1 MKTHITLKN
10 GIMLFCIF
18 FFGFNIVFAQE
29 SIKKQKQATTWNGAS
44 WSNGLPNAQTKAIF
58 AADFTSDQTLT
69 AESIEVAANAKVTFA
84 SGTNLIVTNEV
95 NVSPQGNL
103 TFNVNANL
111 SQKNPNIVNTTLA
124 TFTRTTPSITKFD
137 YVYWSSPVQGQ
148 NIGAFSPDTLSD
160 KYLQY
165 TPPPGAG
172 WQSVPPATTT
182 MEVGKGYAIRGPQ
195 PFIALTP
202 FDGVFTGMP
211 NNTDVTTPIGVGSNL
226 IGNPYPDGLSA
237 DCFILDPNNQAATGG
252 CLFFWT
258 HNIPIDFTGLTPGT
272 AVYNYNV
279 NSYASYNLLGGVGTG
294 VTVNANNQVSVDRP
308 KGYVASGQGFFI
320 NGVAN
325 GSASFK
331 NSMRSSNLADND
343 QFFRA
348 NNPNSVA
355 SVQCPTTRHR
365 IWVRLTNGNNF
376 KETLVG
382 YAPSATTSATLD
394 RNYDAKVFSV
404 STVIDLYSLS
414 PVSQEKLTIQGRA
427 LGASF
432 NTDDVIPLGFTCP
445 AGNNTISATDFD
457 GLFGS
462 QMFWLKETVG
472 MTITYRDIRTAGY
485 TFTTAVATTD
495 TTRFQIVFKN
505 NLNTT
510 QLQNGFCNITITNLN
525 NSLFCN
531 PIAGATAYI
540 FEVTEVRNPSNVRT
554 ITRTASSFSMQM
566 LPGITT
572 LGTTYSVRVSPIIGV
587 LSQGF
592 GPACTITTPALP
604 PTTSLSSGCGSS
616 NAIWVSFFINQVQP
630 IGGVAP
636 TRYRVQVVN
645 VNAGVTSFLDL
656 NYPSSS
662 FQLQNTNFAPAVTVS
677 PNAVYNISV
686 TYEWNGV
693 WQNYGAV
700 CTHTKGPVLTKQL
713 QSGSSVFEARA
724 YPNPFD
730 SNFNIELQT
739 NSDENVSIKAYD
751 MLGRLVETHDTTI
764 SDFYSQKIGTTFSS
778 GVYTIVITQGD
789 NIRTVRVI
797 KR

>member
-1 MKTHITLKN
+1 M
-10 GIMLFCIF
+10 
-18 FFGFNIVFAQE
+18 VV
-29 SIKKQKQATTWNGAS
+29 AS
-44 WSNGLPNAQTKAIF
+44 
-58 AADFTSDQTLT
+58 
-69 AESIEVAANAKVTFA
+69 
-84 SGTNLIVTNEV
+84 
-95 NVSPQGNL
+95 
-103 TFNVNANL
+103 
-111 SQKNPNIVNTTLA
+111 
-124 TFTRTTPSITKFD
+124 TRA
-137 YVYWSSPVQGQ
+137 

-195 PFIALTP
+195 TFGLVLQR
-202 FDGVFTGMP
+202 FDGIFTGVA

-237 DCFILDPNNQAATGG
+237 DCFILDPDNQATTGG

-258 HNIPIDFTGLTPGT
+258 HNIPIDFTGVTPGT

-294 VTVNANNQVSVDRP
+294 VTVNTNNQVSVDRP
-308 KGYVASGQGFFI
+308 KGYVASGQGFFVF
-320 NGVAN
+320 GVAN

-382 YAPSATTSATLD
+382 YAPNATTSATLD
-394 RNYDAKVFSV
+394 RNYDAKAFIV
-404 STVIDLYSLS
+404 SPTIDLYSLS
-414 PVSQEKLTIQGRA
+414 SISQEKLTIQGRA

-445 AGNNTISATDFD
+445 MGSTTISATDFD

-472 MTITYRDIRTAGY
+472 STITYRDIRTAGY
-485 TFTTAVATTD
+485 TFTSSGITD
-495 TTRFQIVFKN
+495 EITRFQIVFKN

-510 QLQNGFCNITITNLN
+510 QLLPGICDSTITDFN
-525 NSLFCN
+525 NSLFCYQ
-531 PIAGATAYI
+531 IAGATGYV
-540 FEVTEVRNPSNVRT
+540 FEVTEVANPSNVRT
-554 ITRTASSFSMQM
+554 ITRTGSSFSMQM
-566 LPGITT
+566 LSGVST
-572 LGTTYSVRVSPIIGV
+572 LNTQYSVRVSPIIGS

-592 GPACTITTPALP
+592 GPACLITTPALL
-604 PTTSLSSGCGSS
+604 PTTSINSGCGTS
-616 NAIWVSFFINQVQP
+616 NATWVSFFITQVSP
-630 IGGVAP
+630 MGGVTP

-645 VNAGVTSFLDL
+645 TTTGVISFLDL

-662 FQLQNTNFAPAVTVS
+662 FQLQNPDFSPMVTVA
-677 PNAVYNISV
+677 PNTIYSISV
-686 TYEWNGV
+686 AYEWNGV
-693 WQNYGAV
+693 WQNYGSI
-700 CTHTKGPVLTKQL
+700 CTHTKGPVLTRQL
-713 QSGSSVFEARA
+713 PSAVSIFEVNA
-724 YPNPFD
+724 YPNPF
-730 SNFNIELQT
+730 NRGFNISLNTSSEKTIL
-739 NSDENVSIKAYD
+739 IKAFD
-751 MLGRLVETHDTTI
+751 MLGRLVESHEGML
-764 SDFYSQKIGTTFSS
+764 SDFDSQEIGTTLSS
-778 GVYTIVITQGD
+778 GVYNIVIIQGD
-789 NIRTVRVI
+789 NSKTLRVI